1 MCMWKQPLLQ
11 LVTKTGHDRDFFL
24 AVPWPLLPHLWVW
37 PTDSTKFIFHK
48 FFLQTHFTN
57 RQNCYDWQCLPQS
70 YPRPLRQKGNGHLYI
85 KKSNTVNPVSF
96 FQNLIFEWTWAGNLT
111 KRWPPEKRRWPW
123 RALGLNGS
131 PSIPK
136 GGCSILKE
144 GFSMSFFLFFSS
156 PSSLSVQQ
164 GREAPRQRRGMW
176 VGFEK
181 EEWKMLCPF
190 SE

>member
-1 MCMWKQPLLQ
+1 MVYIAYFTELNSKIWDYAQKQRICRKNCKYALDERFH
-11 LVTKTGHDRDFFL
+11 GHFCPRRKP
-24 AVPWPLLPHLWVW
+24 AKSCHPA
-37 PTDSTKFIFHK
+37 TAEKS
-48 FFLQTHFTN
+48 
-57 RQNCYDWQCLPQS
+57 CYDWQCLP
-70 YPRPLRQKGNGHLYI
+70 RPLRYKGNGHLYI
-85 KKSNTVNPVSF
+85 KKSNTVNPISF
-96 FQNLIFEWTWAGNLT
+96 FQNLTFEWTWAGNLT
-111 KRWPPEKRRWPW
+111 KRWSPEKRRWPW

-144 GFSMSFFLFFSS
+144 GFSMSFFSFFFL
-156 PSSLSVQQ
+156 PSFLSVQE

-181 EEWKMLCPF
+181 EEWKMRQIMPCPI